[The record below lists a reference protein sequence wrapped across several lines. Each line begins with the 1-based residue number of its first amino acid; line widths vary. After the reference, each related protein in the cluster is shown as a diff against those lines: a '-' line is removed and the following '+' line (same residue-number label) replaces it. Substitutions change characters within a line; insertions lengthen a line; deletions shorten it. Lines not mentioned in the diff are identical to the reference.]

1 MKKVGI
7 VTVHRNVNYGANLQ
21 AFASNKFLLNHGFN
35 TEIIDYLPKELDKDN
50 YLFSWLKLTWDNDKN
65 SSLTHK
71 IKLLVSLMLSA
82 PSKQKRLKVFND
94 FRKKHLYLSKKFKCV
109 DDIAFGG
116 FTDIVCGSDQI
127 WNPDIMCGI
136 KPLYFGDVL
145 GIKNKIAYAPSMGR
159 EGYNKDDEKIAADLI
174 KNIDYLSVR
183 EEKSVSYIESIS
195 GKKATHVC
203 DPVFLLE
210 KEEYQK
216 IAKPIKCK
224 KPYILVYSVIG
235 NETMLDAAIDFAN
248 KKGLT
253 VVEICQNKKRAYK
266 HMQLTCASPSEF
278 LGAIKNADYVVT
290 NSFHGTAFS
299 LIFNKELYVFDNKA
313 RGSRITGL
321 INMAG
326 LDNRIIEKEIIEQ
339 EKIDYS
345 MVENDLHNHVALS
358 KEFLLNAVSAK
369 KEPTTINCVGCGGC
383 KAVCKK
389 DAISLIKNKQG
400 FIKSFIDTN
409 KCIDC
414 GLCKKVC
421 PTLNTPD
428 KNMPLENFAFK
439 ARDSIR
445 KSSTSGGAAAALAEE
460 IINMGGVVFGAH
472 LNDDFRL
479 SHVKIEN
486 KKDIA
491 KITGTKYIQSNMTGI
506 FDELLNALKNEKTV
520 LFTGTPCQNAAVL
533 NFAKVNKLNFNNLYL
548 CDIICHGVPSP
559 KAFSDYI
566 LWLKSKEDFD
576 KYCFRN
582 KAVSWR
588 GDSASTIK
596 NGAITRSKNASG
608 FMNLYYSN
616 LLTDTACFNC
626 RFTTNDRVSDITI
639 SDFWGIENTAPEFE
653 DGLGVSMVLVNTKK
667 GGELFERLSG
677 KKKAVSVENAKQ
689 PQLNAP
695 SEKPK
700 IYDEFWQSYNIN
712 NALKKYGAIKE
723 NFKTK
728 IYKLIKGN
736 VKK

>member
-35 TEIIDYLPKELDKDN
+35 TEIVDYLPKELDKDN
-50 YLFSWLKLTWDNDKN
+50 YLFSWLKRTWDNDKN

-82 PSKQKRLKVFND
+82 PSKQKRLKVFNN
-94 FRKKHLYLSKKFKCV
+94 FRKKHLHLSKKFKCV

-183 EEKSVSYIESIS
+183 EEKSASYIEAIS
-195 GKKATHVC
+195 GKKVTHVC

-210 KEEYQK
+210 KEEYEK
-216 IAKPIKCK
+216 LLKPIKCK

-299 LIFNKELYVFDNKA
+299 LIFNKELYVFDNKE

-321 INMAG
+321 LNKAG
-326 LDNRIIEKEIIEQ
+326 LDSRIIKKEIIEQ

-345 MVENDLHNHVALS
+345 AVQNNLKEHIALS
-358 KEFLLNAVSAK
+358 KEFLLNAINAK
-369 KEPTTINCVGCGGC
+369 KEPTTNNCIGCGAC

-389 DAISLIKNKQG
+389 DAISLAKNNQG
-400 FIKSFIDTN
+400 FILSYIDTN
-409 KCIDC
+409 KCISC

-421 PTLNTPD
+421 PIENTHS
-428 KNMPLENFAFK
+428 KNEPISTYAYK
-439 ARDSIR
+439 AKDSVRI
-445 KSSTSGGAAAALAEE
+445 SSTSGGAAAALAEE
-460 IINMGGVVFGAH
+460 IINMGGVIYGASLDESFKLKH
-472 LNDDFRL
+472 IRID
-479 SHVKIEN
+479 N

-491 KITGTKYIQSNMTGI
+491 LTQGTKYIQSDMTCI
-506 FDELLNALKNEKTV
+506 FPSLLEDLKAKRQL
-520 LFTGTPCQNAAVL
+520 LFVGTPCQTAAVL
-533 NFAKVNKLNFNNLYL
+533 NFVKGKNLSTDNLYL

-559 KAFSDYI
+559 KAFEDYI
-566 LWLKSKEDFD
+566 LWLKKRESFD
-576 KYCFRN
+576 KYYFRN
-582 KAVSWR
+582 KAISWR
-588 GDSASTIK
+588 GDSASVTQNDNIK
-596 NGAITRSKNASG
+596 SGKNISA

-616 LLTDTACFNC
+616 MITQRSCFEC
-626 RFTTNDRVSDITI
+626 KFTSSCRVSDITI
-639 SDFWGIENTAPEFE
+639 SDFWGIEKTAPEFE
-653 DGLGVSMVLVNTKK
+653 DNLGVSMVLVNTEK
-667 GGELFERLSG
+667 GGALFEKLSG
-677 KKKAVSVENAKQ
+677 NKRIVSIENAKQ
-689 PQLNAP
+689 PQLKEP
-695 SEKPK
+695 TYKPDA
-700 IYDEFWQSYNIN
+700 YEEFWQNYNIE
-712 NALKKYGAIKE
+712 NALKKYGAIKDSL
-723 NFKTK
+723 KTK
-728 IYKLIKGN
+728 IYKLIKG
-736 VKK
+736 KM